1 LRTGQSFFWAE
12 PKRFILITIFFIF
25 FILLGIAIGGFIGVF
40 LSVFIATWY
49 IPFALWARKSYLAF
63 PRYAKEKLNSFE
75 RDIREGIKREITFEG
90 DNIQKF
96 SNRDDEFDTEPQIF
110 EFPVNIEKFD
120 YPLFERNPMKKPVIK
135 SRKLEFLILSREYFS
150 ICKGATP
157 FNLLEPKRAP
167 IAKKCIILKN
177 AGECNEYYYSQMQN
191 VEYDGEA
198 IVIKYSA
205 GIPDVKFKCKKG
217 THKPAMKALK
227 EKLRIIERQR
237 LRKIEEHKYYEDIK
251 YRRLKD
257 DTQKQEEDKR

>member
-1 LRTGQSFFWAE
+1 MGNFFFDVFKLQWYNNQ
-12 PKRFILITIFFIF
+12 FWLY
-25 FILLGIAIGGFIGVF
+25 GGGGGLERANFF
-40 LSVFIATWY
+40 LS
-49 IPFALWARKSYLAF
+49 PPLSRNS
-63 PRYAKEKLNSFE
+63 AKEKLDSFE

-167 IAKKCIILKN
+167 MLKN
-177 AGECNEYYYSQMQN
+177 VYL
-191 VEYDGEA
+191 
-198 IVIKYSA
+198 
-205 GIPDVKFKCKKG
+205 FLKKIG
-217 THKPAMKALK
+217 LG
-227 EKLRIIERQR
+227 
-237 LRKIEEHKYYEDIK
+237 
-251 YRRLKD
+251 RRLAKMEVINLISSKIG
-257 DTQKQEEDKR
+257 QNWLEVIGIGVERGQFRLI